1 MAQRLEIQYVQFYTQ
16 GSAARQV
23 TPAISRDTGALP
35 KMKKRKAKCICID
48 PVAIFGMAVAVCLFV
63 MMMVGVA
70 QLNKEQERTAEMEQ
84 YVQMLTQENAVL
96 QAQFDAE
103 CDLEAIAETALA
115 LGMVPAEKVALT
127 VISVEL
133 PETPEPETI
142 TLWERIG
149 TFLSGLFA

>member
-16 GSAARQV
+16 GSTARQV
-23 TPAISRDTGALP
+23 TPAISRDTGDLP
-35 KMKKRKAKCICID
+35 KMKKRKLQRICID
-48 PVAIFGMAVAVCLFV
+48 PVAIFSMAVAVCLFV

-70 QLNKEQERTAEMEQ
+70 QLNKTQAQTAEMEQ
-84 YVQMLTQENAVL
+84 YVQLLQMENAQL

-103 CDLEAIAETALA
+103 CDLEAIAEAAVA
-115 LGMVPAEKVALT
+115 LGMVPAEEVVQT

-133 PETPEPETI
+133 PDPSEPEAV